1 MSNSTVIIEQFD
13 NGISYKWES
22 DNADPTHMVS
32 LDVTRN
38 QDLGK
43 ELWSDIVNFMD
54 ENSVSKVKLTITI
67 EKEN

>member
-1 MSNSTVIIEQFD
+1 MSNSTVIIEQCD

-43 ELWSDIVNFMD
+43 ELWSDIVNFMN
-54 ENSVSKVKLTITI
+54 ENSVNKVKLTITI
-67 EKEN
+67 EKED

>member
-1 MSNSTVIIEQFD
+1 MNNSTVIIEQFD
-13 NGISYKWES
+13 NGISYKWDS
-22 DNADPTHMVS
+22 DNADPTYMVS

-38 QDLGK
+38 QDIGK